1 MKSDMNLE
9 KMQDGKI
16 EPKNNR
22 KMMSKDNSE
31 QRQVEKESIKSEDMQ
46 KKRIDKK
53 KKKQN
58 LMMMIQQLKPDNH
71 ENSGQSENMQLNMP
85 RQEQFSFDAN
95 ISGGPNI
102 EIMRQASFQ
111 PTNLNNESNQP
122 IQKKNEVSF
131 DKTFKKIAQSLSPE
145 PEKLIQ
151 SQLNSNDKKDK
162 YEQ

>member
-1 MKSDMNLE
+1 MKTDMNLQ
-9 KMQDGKI
+9 KMQNGKI

-46 KKRIDKK
+46 KKRIDKQ

-71 ENSGQSENMQLNMP
+71 DNTGQSENMQLNMP

-95 ISGGPNI
+95 IGGGPNI
-102 EIMRQASFQ
+102 EIMR
-111 PTNLNNESNQP
+111 
-122 IQKKNEVSF
+122 
-131 DKTFKKIAQSLSPE
+131 
-145 PEKLIQ
+145 
-151 SQLNSNDKKDK
+151 
-162 YEQ
+162 